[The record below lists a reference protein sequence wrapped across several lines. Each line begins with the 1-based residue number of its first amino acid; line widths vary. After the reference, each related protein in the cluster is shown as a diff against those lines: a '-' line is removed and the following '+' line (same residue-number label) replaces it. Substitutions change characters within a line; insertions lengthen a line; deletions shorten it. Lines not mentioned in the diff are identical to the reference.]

1 MRMALRGLFSH
12 VGRRVS
18 GAPAHSPEVVTAWLT
33 NPITRLRYRLSGLE
47 TPPGLTLLC
56 ALGVLCGLA
65 CGGVILLFHL
75 AIDTL
80 QALDFAPAYHAND
93 GSLPADM
100 RIALPLIGALLLGV
114 FYQMLAPR
122 SRDGGIVH
130 IIERLAYHQ
139 GYLPFK
145 QAVVQF
151 VGAVIGL
158 CTGQSV
164 GREGVAAHMGAATS
178 SGLSRL
184 LELPNNSARTLVG
197 CGTAAGIA
205 ASFGT
210 PLGGVIFAM
219 EVVMMEYTI
228 VGFAPIILAAI
239 SATAVTHVWMADH
252 PQLFVISAGLKSIT
266 ELPWMAFCG
275 LVVGIAAVVFTRMTT
290 TLTHYFANQPVLLR
304 MLQAGAVTSLCALA
318 FPQIIQIGF
327 DSLNGALAGEF
338 LLWTALGIAAA
349 KLLATSFAAASL
361 MPGGVIMPSLLIGA
375 SLGGALGIA
384 GAHLAPEQSS
394 SVALYALL
402 GMGAM
407 MGAVLQAPLTALIV
421 ILELS
426 GRTEIVFPAMLMVVS
441 AILVAREA
449 GITDSIFTLLLRDRG
464 LDYRND
470 PVSQSLRRVSV
481 VSAMNR
487 DMALTPLQIPRSRAE
502 QIVTDNPRWIVSR
515 RRDGRSGFLIP
526 TADLARYLESD
537 DCQAREPEA
546 LITMNRFPANRL
558 QAGPIHLRATLQE
571 AYDTLER
578 TEAEALY
585 VQRRVRGDQRTIYGV
600 LTREAIEQAYLR

>member
-1 MRMALRGLFSH
+1 MGLKRLFSH
-12 VGRRVS
+12 VGQAAR
-18 GAPAHSPEVVTAWLT
+18 GAPAHSPIVVTAWLT
-33 NPITRLRYRLSGLE
+33 NPITRLRHRLSGLE

-56 ALGVLCGLA
+56 ALGALCGLA
-65 CGGVILLFHL
+65 CGGVILLFHYM
-75 AIDTL
+75 IDAV
-80 QALDFAPAYHAND
+80 QALHFAPAYHDN
-93 GSLPADM
+93 GGRLPDHLLA
-100 RIALPLIGALLLGV
+100 ALPLIGALLLGL

-122 SRDGGIVH
+122 ERDGGIVH

-139 GYLPFK
+139 GYLPLK
-145 QAVVQF
+145 QAAVQF

-158 CTGQSV
+158 CSGQSV
-164 GREGVAAHMGAATS
+164 GREGVAAHMGAATAS
-178 SGLSRL
+178 WLSRS
-184 LELPNNSARTLVG
+184 LELPNNSVRTLVG

-228 VGFAPIILAAI
+228 VGFAPIILSAI
-239 SATAVTHVWMADH
+239 SATAVTHVWMGDH
-252 PQLFVISAGLKSIT
+252 PQLFVISAGLESIM
-266 ELPWMAFCG
+266 ELPWMAFGG
-275 LVVGIAAVVFTRMTT
+275 LVIGTAAVALTRMTT
-290 TLTHYFANQPVLLR
+290 ALTHYFAPQPVVFR
-304 MLQAGAVTSLCALA
+304 MLQAGAVTAACALA
-318 FPQIIQIGF
+318 FPQIIQIDF
-327 DSLNGALAGEF
+327 DALNGALAGEF

-349 KLLATSFAAASL
+349 KTLATAFAAASL
-361 MPGGVIMPSLLIGA
+361 MPGGIIMPSLLIGA
-375 SLGGALGIA
+375 SLGGAVGIA
-384 GAHLAPEQSS
+384 GAHLAPEHAS

-449 GITDSIFTLLLRDRG
+449 GVTDSIFTLLLRDRG

-470 PVSQSLRRVSV
+470 PVSQSLRRISV

-487 DMALTPLQIPRSRAE
+487 SVALTPLVITRDRAE
-502 QIVTDNPRWIVSR
+502 QIVADNPRWIVVR
-515 RRDGRSGFLIP
+515 RDDGRSGFLIP
-526 TADLARYLESD
+526 TADLARYLDSD
-537 DCQAREPEA
+537 DCDAVNPEA
-546 LITMNRFPANRL
+546 ELTMNRFPANRL

-571 AYDTLER
+571 AYDNLQR

-585 VQRRVRGDQRTIYGV
+585 VQRGLRADQRTVHGV

>member
-1 MRMALRGLFSH
+1 MR
-12 VGRRVS
+12 
-18 GAPAHSPEVVTAWLT
+18 GAPAHSPQVITAWLVH
-33 NPITRLRYRLSGLE
+33 PIARLRHRLSGLE

-56 ALGVLCGLA
+56 GLGVLSGLA
-65 CGGVILLFHL
+65 CGGVIVLFHL
-75 AIDTL
+75 AIDTV
-80 QALDFAPAYHAND
+80 QAVYFAPAYHANG
-93 GSLPADM
+93 GSLPSDM
-100 RIALPLIGALLLGV
+100 RLALPLLGAVVLGG
-114 FYQMLAPR
+114 FYQLLAPR
-122 SRDGGIVH
+122 TRDGGIVH

-139 GYLPFK
+139 GYLPLK
-145 QAVVQF
+145 HAVVQF
-151 VGAVIGL
+151 VGSVIGL

-164 GREGVAAHMGAATS
+164 GREGVAAHVGAATS
-178 SGLSRL
+178 SWLSRY
-184 LELPNNSARTLVG
+184 LELPNNSVRTLVG

-252 PQLFVISAGLKSIT
+252 PQLFVISAGLKSIM
-266 ELPWMAFCG
+266 ELPWMALSG
-275 LVVGIAAVVFTRMTT
+275 LLIGIAAVTFTRMTT
-290 TLTHYFANQPVLLR
+290 TLTHYFAPQPVSLR
-304 MLQAGAVTSLCALA
+304 MLQAGAITSLCALA
-318 FPQIIQIGF
+318 YPQIIQIGF
-327 DSLNGALAGEF
+327 DSLNNALAGDF
-338 LLWTALGIAAA
+338 LLWTALGIAGA

-384 GAHLAPEQSS
+384 GAQIAPDHAS

-426 GRTEIVFPAMLMVVS
+426 GRTEIVFPAMLMVIS

-449 GITDSIFTLLLRDRG
+449 GVTDSIFTILLRDRG

-470 PVSQSLRRVSV
+470 PVSQSLRRISV

-487 DMALTPLQIPRSRAE
+487 DMALTPLQIKRERAE
-502 QIVTDNPRWIVSR
+502 QIVTDNPRWIVAR
-515 RRDGRSGFLIP
+515 RDDGRSGFLIP
-526 TADLARYLESD
+526 TADLARYLDSEDCEATEPD
-537 DCQAREPEA
+537 DE
-546 LITMNRFPANRL
+546 ITMNRFPANRL

-585 VQRRVRGDQRTIYGV
+585 VQRRVRADQRTIYGV
-600 LTREAIEQAYLR
+600 LTRQAIEQAYLR

>member
-1 MRMALRGLFSH
+1 MGLRRLFSH
-12 VGRRVS
+12 VAQATR
-18 GAPAHSPEVVTAWLT
+18 GAPARSPRKLTAWLAH
-33 NPITRLRYRLSGLE
+33 PVVQLRYRLSGLE

-56 ALGVLCGLA
+56 ALGLLSGLA
-65 CGGVILLFHL
+65 CGGVIVLFHL
-75 AIDTL
+75 AIDSV
-80 QALDFAPAYHAND
+80 QAMYFAPAYNANG
-93 GSLPADM
+93 GSLPLEM
-100 RIALPLIGALLLGV
+100 RIALPLIGAILLGV
-114 FYQMLAPR
+114 FYQLLAPR
-122 SRDGGIVH
+122 ERDGGIVH

-139 GYLPFK
+139 GYLPIK

-151 VGAVIGL
+151 VGAVVGL

-164 GREGVAAHMGAATS
+164 GREGVAAHVGAATS
-178 SGLSRL
+178 SWLSRY
-184 LELPNNSARTLVG
+184 LELPNNSVRTLVG

-239 SATAVTHVWMADH
+239 SATAVTHVWMGDH
-252 PQLFVISAGLKSIT
+252 PQLLVLSTGLNSLA
-266 ELPWMAFCG
+266 ELPWMALCG
-275 LVVGIAAVVFTRMTT
+275 LLIGAAAVAFTRLTT
-290 TLTHYFANQPVLLR
+290 ALTHYFAKQSVLMR
-304 MLQAGAVTSLCALA
+304 MLQAGLITAACAAA

-327 DSLNGALAGEF
+327 DSINGALAGEF
-338 LLWTALGIAAA
+338 LLWSALGITAA
-349 KLLATSFAAASL
+349 KLIATSFAAASL
-361 MPGGVIMPSLLIGA
+361 MPGGVIMPSLLMGA
-375 SLGGALGIA
+375 SLGGALGLL
-384 GAHLAPEQSS
+384 GAQIVPEHAS

-421 ILELS
+421 VLELS

-441 AILVAREA
+441 AILVARES
-449 GITDSIFTLLLRDRG
+449 GVTDSIFAILLRDRG

-470 PVSQSLRRVSV
+470 PVSQSLRRISV

-487 DMALTPLQIPRSRAE
+487 DMALTPLTITRARAE
-502 QIVTDNPRWIVSR
+502 QIVTDNPRWVVSR
-515 RRDGRSGFLIP
+515 RDDGRSGFLIP
-526 TADLARYLESD
+526 TADLARYLDAE
-537 DCQAREPEA
+537 DCEA
-546 LITMNRFPANRL
+546 TTPDAEITMNRFPANRL

-600 LTREAIEQAYLR
+600 LTRQSIEQAYLR